1 MYGGNAVVDNA
12 YYDWLLDKINYH
24 DTNFDEVLETLFHV
38 TFTWDIANDDNRAGD
53 GLVLRS
59 TFMSEENWHTEPCE
73 EYDCSVLE
81 MMVALAVRIE
91 DDIMW
96 DGEHDRTAKWFWEM
110 FRNLGLDTAE
120 NVLEVHDIL
129 EKLLLREYEFDGTGG
144 LFPLGDWAE
153 EDQREL
159 EIWYQAQLFL
169 MKNYD
174 F

>member
-1 MYGGNAVVDNA
+1 
-12 YYDWLLDKINYH
+12 
-24 DTNFDEVLETLFHV
+24 
-38 TFTWDIANDDNRAGD
+38 
-53 GLVLRS
+53 
-59 TFMSEENWHTEPCE
+59 
-73 EYDCSVLE
+73 
-81 MMVALAVRIE
+81 
-91 DDIMW
+91 
-96 DGEHDRTAKWFWEM
+96 M
-110 FRNLGLDTAE
+110 FRNLGLDTAR
-120 NVLEVHDIL
+120 NILEVHDIL